1 MFIEIRLPVDITGA
15 YHSRV
20 NFFLLKPVRGYIG
33 FLGGSYQCGKTESGN
48 KLIAIARCD
57 AFEKNLGRAS
67 FEGRDLI
74 LQLTKCC
81 Q

>member
-57 AFEKNLGRAS
+57 AFEKKPW
-67 FEGRDLI
+67 EGVV
-74 LQLTKCC
+74 
-81 Q
+81 